1 MTTYQVI
8 ALLYAPVGALL
19 IGAWA
24 YWIAT
29 RPEKPEPR
37 HPAE

>member
-1 MTTYQVI
+1 MTTPQLI
-8 ALLYAPVGALL
+8 ALLMPPAGALL

-29 RPEKPEPR
+29 RPEQKPR